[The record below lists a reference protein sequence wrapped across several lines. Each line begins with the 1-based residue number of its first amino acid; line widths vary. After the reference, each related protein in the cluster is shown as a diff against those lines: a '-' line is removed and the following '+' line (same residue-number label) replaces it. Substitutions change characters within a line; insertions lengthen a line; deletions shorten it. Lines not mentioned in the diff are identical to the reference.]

1 MPCYARI
8 QSILSS
14 LCSVEDGPKPV
25 VAPVVEPLDQPVVA
39 PLDHA
44 EYTEQLIQTDGACD
58 LELATLIQT
67 AGLLQVYSL
76 PLCLFLPH
84 SVYSLISFSSFFF
97 FQCFGFSPFL
107 FLDVCQYLSIF
118 FSLLFFSLSLSVK
131 IVNNLSLAI
140 SKQAF

>member
-58 LELATLIQT
+58 PELAALIQT

-76 PLCLFLPH
+76 FISVFFCLT
-84 SVYSLISFSSFFF
+84 
-97 FQCFGFSPFL
+97 L
-107 FLDVCQYLSIF
+107 FIL
-118 FSLLFFSLSLSVK
+118 
-131 IVNNLSLAI
+131 
-140 SKQAF
+140 